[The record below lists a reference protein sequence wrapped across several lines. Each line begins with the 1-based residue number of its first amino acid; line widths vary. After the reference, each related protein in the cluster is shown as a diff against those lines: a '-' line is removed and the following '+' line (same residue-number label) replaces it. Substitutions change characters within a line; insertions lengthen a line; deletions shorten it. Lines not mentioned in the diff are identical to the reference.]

1 MGEKI
6 KNFLKRLFYILVSIV
21 LIAVCVNMF
30 LGPHSI
36 AAGGLT
42 GLAIILEEWIGVS
55 RSVVVYIGNAAVLIL
70 ALIFLGK
77 EIFLNTLIGAGLL
90 PVFIGI
96 VPQYKLINDT
106 MLSMIIGSAIFGI
119 AVAILYRN
127 NASSG
132 GTAIPP
138 LILKKHF
145 NLSPS
150 VGLFITDG
158 IVVILCLFVFDVD
171 AFFFAIASIF
181 ITSATMSYL
190 ENGIN
195 KKKMVYIISGVHE
208 AITQEILHDIGR
220 GVTIIPSVG
229 AFENTERPMLM
240 VTLNKKDY
248 RQLLAIV
255 DRHDKEAFMITDTIS
270 DVHGEGFTYESGSV

>member
-1 MGEKI
+1 MKI
-6 KNFLKRLFYILVSIV
+6 KFWLKKLFYIVISIV

-30 LGPHSI
+30 LGPHNI

-42 GLAIILEEWIGVS
+42 GLAIILEQWIGVS
-55 RSVVVYIGNAAVLIL
+55 RSVVVYIGNGLVLIL
-70 ALIFLGK
+70 AFVFLGK
-77 EIFLNTLIGAGLL
+77 EVFFNTVIGAALL
-90 PVFIGI
+90 PVFIGLI
-96 VPQYKLINDT
+96 PRYTLINDT
-106 MLSMIIGSAIFGI
+106 MLSMVIGSAIFGI
-119 AVAILYRN
+119 AVSILYRN
-127 NASSG
+127 KASSG

-150 VGLFITDG
+150 IGLFITDG

-181 ITSATMSYL
+181 ITSVVMSYV

-195 KKKMVYIISGVHE
+195 KKKMVYIISSVHE
-208 AITQEILHDIGR
+208 AITQDILHDIGR
-220 GVTIIPSVG
+220 GVTMIPSIG
-229 AFENTERPMLM
+229 AFENQQRPMLM
-240 VTLNKKDY
+240 VTLNSKDY
-248 RQLLAIV
+248 QQLLTIV
-255 DRHDKEAFMITDTIS
+255 DRHDKEAFMITDTVS